1 MASRAIGTVTL
12 ACAMA
17 VASAAAAQGPGKGW
31 RKLKPKLPA
40 TAQAPVTKEPFGNIR
55 KGPVQIVISIDQQT
69 LHLYSDGAHVTD
81 TLVATGVPG
90 HPTPMGVFSVVQK
103 SILHHSNIYS
113 GAPMPYMQRITWS
126 GVAMHEG
133 GNLGHPASHGCIRM
147 SHDFAT
153 RLWVLTRLGARVVI
167 ARQELR
173 PEDFSD
179 PHLFVHKEP
188 TPAADPAASAQPPIM
203 KALRTALTD
212 DDGKATDAPGQLKN
226 EATATATDKPAER
239 PIAPASNEATKT
251 ASAGETALGEPA
263 SAAPPVPMPAPKP
276 SEIAHASKTPISV
289 FVSGKEKKVYV
300 RQDFSPLFNAPITI
314 EHPEQRLGTHVFTAM
329 EYLTDRSS
337 FRWNV
342 ISLPGQ
348 APAAT
353 RNAEPV
359 KKAAPATRGDA
370 RAAKPVD
377 DPPPP
382 PPPQTPQQALA
393 RIGIPQDTIDRISQL
408 FIPGSSLIVSDQGL
422 GEETGE
428 GTDFIVV
435 TPSGEPH
442 VATGADRKPRR
453 SARLQRAPAYWR

>member
-1 MASRAIGTVTL
+1 
-12 ACAMA
+12 
-17 VASAAAAQGPGKGW
+17 
-31 RKLKPKLPA
+31 
-40 TAQAPVTKEPFGNIR
+40 
-55 KGPVQIVISIDQQT
+55 
-69 LHLYSDGAHVTD
+69 
-81 TLVATGVPG
+81 
-90 HPTPMGVFSVVQK
+90 
-103 SILHHSNIYS
+103 
-113 GAPMPYMQRITWS
+113 
-126 GVAMHEG
+126 
-133 GNLGHPASHGCIRM
+133 
-147 SHDFAT
+147 
-153 RLWVLTRLGARVVI
+153 
-167 ARQELR
+167 
-173 PEDFSD
+173 
-179 PHLFVHKEP
+179 
-188 TPAADPAASAQPPIM
+188 M

-239 PIAPASNEATKT
+239 PIAPAASEATKT